1 MFGVMS
7 RSGNVRGF
15 ELGGRPRC
23 GPRKSAPLSWPERIG
38 VKDARVRARKKEE
51 ATVIPYAPLAA

>member
-1 MFGVMS
+1 MS

-38 VKDARVRARKKEE
+38 VKDARVRAKKEKV
-51 ATVIPYAPLAA
+51 TVIVGVWQGKN

>member
-1 MFGVMS
+1 MS

-38 VKDARVRARKKEE
+38 VKDARVRARKEKV
-51 ATVIPYAPLAA
+51 TVIVGVWQGKN

>member
-1 MFGVMS
+1 MS

-23 GPRKSAPLSWPERIG
+23 GPRKSVPLSWPERIG
-38 VKDARVRARKKEE
+38 VKDARVRARKEKV
-51 ATVIPYAPLAA
+51 TVIVGVWQGKN

>member
-1 MFGVMS
+1 MS

-38 VKDARVRARKKEE
+38 VKDARVRARKEKV
-51 ATVIPYAPLAA
+51 TVIMGVWQGKN

>member
-1 MFGVMS
+1 MS

-23 GPRKSAPLSWPERIG
+23 GARRSALLSWPERIG
-38 VKDARVRARKKEE
+38 VKDGRVRARKEKV
-51 ATVIPYAPLAA
+51 TVIVGVWQGKN